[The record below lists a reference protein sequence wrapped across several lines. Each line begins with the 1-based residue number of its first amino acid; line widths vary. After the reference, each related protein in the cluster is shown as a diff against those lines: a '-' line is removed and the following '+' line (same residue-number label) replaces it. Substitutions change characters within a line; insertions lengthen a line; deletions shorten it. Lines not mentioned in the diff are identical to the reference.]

1 LQIYLKIIASKCLTH
16 KHFRLQYKSAYRPAV
31 DWQLLQKGGYQTLP
45 ELPEVETIK
54 NELSPRVIGRR
65 LTDVTIRDAKLVR
78 QPLVEE
84 FRQKLMG
91 KRINSL
97 ERRGKYLIFHL
108 SSGEVLIIHLKMS
121 GALLLNP
128 EQTDRHAR
136 VIFHL
141 DNGSQ
146 LIFTDRRRLGA
157 IWLTENEQSIVGK
170 LGPEP
175 LTPEFTIETLA
186 KRLQKHQ
193 APIKA
198 VLLDQSFI
206 AGIGNMYADE
216 ALFAAR
222 IHPLSKANSL
232 SPKEIKK
239 LHKAVVDVLRS
250 AIDSKGASIDI
261 YKRPDG
267 QLGTAHFNF
276 SAAHRGGKP
285 CPICGTLIQRLAIRN
300 RGSYFCPNCQKLQ
313 TD

>member
-1 LQIYLKIIASKCLTH
+1 M
-16 KHFRLQYKSAYRPAV
+16 
-31 DWQLLQKGGYQTLP
+31 P

-54 NELSPRVIGRR
+54 NELSPHIIGRR
-65 LTDVTIRDAKLVR
+65 FTDVTVRDAKLVR
-78 QPLVEE
+78 QPSVKE
-84 FRQKLMG
+84 FRQKLRG
-91 KRINSL
+91 KRIISL

-108 SSGEVLIIHLKMS
+108 SDSMVLILHLKMA

-128 EQTDRHAR
+128 EQANPHTR

-157 IWLTENEQSIVGK
+157 IWLVENELTVIGK

-175 LTPEFTIETLA
+175 LTPKFTAETLA
-186 KRLQKHQ
+186 KRLQKHK

-222 IHPLSKANSL
+222 IHPLRKANSL
-232 SPKEIKK
+232 SPQEIKN
-239 LHKAVVDVLRS
+239 LQKAIVYVLQS
-250 AIDSKGASIDI
+250 AIDNKGASVDT
-261 YKRPDG
+261 YKLPDG
-267 QLGTAHFNF
+267 ELGTAHSSF
-276 SAAHRGGKP
+276 SVAHRGGKP
-285 CPICGTLIQRLAIRN
+285 CPICGTPIQRFAIRN
-300 RGSYFCPNCQKLQ
+300 RGSYFCSNCQKL
-313 TD
+313 

>member
-1 LQIYLKIIASKCLTH
+1 M
-16 KHFRLQYKSAYRPAV
+16 
-31 DWQLLQKGGYQTLP
+31 P

-54 NELSPRVIGRR
+54 NELPPHIIGRR
-65 LTDVTIRDAKLVR
+65 FTGVTVCDAKLLR
-78 QPLVEE
+78 QPSVEE
-84 FRQKLMG
+84 FCQKLIG
-91 KRINSL
+91 KRVISL

-108 SSGEVLIIHLKMS
+108 SYGMVLIIHLKMA

-128 EQTDRHAR
+128 KEADRHTR

-157 IWLTENEQSIVGK
+157 IWLIENEQAVTGK

-175 LTPEFTIETLA
+175 LTPEFTAETLA
-186 KRLQKHQ
+186 KRLQSHQ

-198 VLLDQSFI
+198 VLLDQAFL

-222 IHPLSKANSL
+222 IHPLRKANSL
-232 SPKEIKK
+232 SSQEIEN
-239 LHKAVVDVLRS
+239 LHKAIVGILRS
-250 AIDSKGASIDI
+250 AIDSKGASVDT

-267 QLGTAHFNF
+267 KLGTAHSNF
-276 SAAHRGGKP
+276 SVAHRGGKL
-285 CPICGTLIQRLAIRN
+285 CLICDTPIQRLAIRN
-300 RGSYFCPNCQKLQ
+300 RGSYFCPNCQKL
-313 TD
+313 